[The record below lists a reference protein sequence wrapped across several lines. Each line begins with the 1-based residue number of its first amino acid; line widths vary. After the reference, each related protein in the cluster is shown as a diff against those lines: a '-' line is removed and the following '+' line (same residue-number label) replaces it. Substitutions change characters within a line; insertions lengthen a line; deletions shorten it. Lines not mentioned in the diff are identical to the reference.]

1 MSGQM
6 VAGRTGPGAA
16 RRRRSAS
23 AAEKAA
29 APPMDAR
36 VARCV
41 LENVALARSKAAAE
55 LVAEA
60 CEALIHQADSDPA
73 DGSYALVKCFV
84 PGDPEWVEFRLL
96 TRTQCS
102 NAAGIVRRLSRCG
115 APSPAWP

>member
-1 MSGQM
+1 MDRFLLAPLATALL
-6 VAGRTGPGAA
+6 AGSVTAM
-16 RRRRSAS
+16 
-23 AAEKAA
+23 AAEKAP
-29 APPMDAR
+29 APAMDAR

-102 NAAGIVRRLSRCG
+102 NAAGISG
-115 APSPAWP
+115 G